1 MLLMSFLFPS
11 LLSHVFSKHFLF
23 LLLLK
28 VDLTAYVEKHEFCFD
43 AVLNEHVTNDEVMV
57 LILQIEVS
65 TYCCS
70 GILDCRIFLNILIKY
85 FSDVYDIVMLGF
97 DGRGIFC
104 LM

>member
-1 MLLMSFLFPS
+1 MDKYLYILVFAEIDFEIVLMLLMSFLFPS
-11 LLSHVFSKHFLF
+11 LLSHVLSKHFFF

-70 GILDCRIFLNILIKY
+70 GILDSVEFFLI
-85 FSDVYDIVMLGF
+85 S
-97 DGRGIFC
+97 
-104 LM
+104 